1 MTVLKIKELNEFP
14 AFTKHKKQ
22 LAIFERQTP
31 EGSHTFFKKLMQTPF
46 NVIGKVSKENSLQ
59 DMQAILEN
67 HIPDQLQANN
77 FYMDWVSDMAETC
90 AIFCDTLGSDAV
102 GFCLGTERG
111 CRRYHIDN
119 VPLRLLVTYAGQGT
133 EWLPDEATDRNAFAN
148 GEPNEKIIKNP
159 EARQFMNTWDIAIFR
174 GGPKGLLHRTPDAAL
189 DNPSILMRLDHV
201 TFWDKILK
209 QQQENIELLIESA

>member
-1 MTVLKIKELNEFP
+1 
-14 AFTKHKKQ
+14 
-22 LAIFERQTP
+22 
-31 EGSHTFFKKLMQTPF
+31 MQTPF
-46 NVIGKVSKENSLQ
+46 NVIGKISKENSLQ
-59 DMQAILEN
+59 DIQAILEN
-67 HIPDQLQANN
+67 HIPDQVQADN
-77 FYMDWVSDMAETC
+77 FYMDWVSDMTETC

-102 GFCLGTERG
+102 GFCIGTERG

-133 EWLPDEATDRNAFAN
+133 EWLPDEAADRNAFAN

-159 EARQFMNTWDIAIFR
+159 EAHQFMNTWDIAIFR

-209 QQQENIELLIESA
+209 QQQENI